1 MAPLPRKSSKTRWAI
16 QFPFRILDER
26 APEFIALHMSVYHKP
41 FKTTL
46 RWIAKNRRGLFVNL
60 NAISDEQY
68 AELEREVG
76 LHTLAIAGASRN
88 AIKRDYRRLLQR
100 LEDEE

>member
-1 MAPLPRKSSKTRWAI
+1 MAPLPRKSSKTRWAM

-26 APEFIALHMSVYHKP
+26 APKFVALHMSVYHKP

-68 AELEREVG
+68 AELEREVSM
-76 LHTLAIAGASRN
+76 HSLAMSDVSRN
-88 AIKRDYRRLLQR
+88 AIKRGYRRLLKR
-100 LEDEE
+100 LEDE

>member
-1 MAPLPRKSSKTRWAI
+1 MAPLPRKSSKTRWAM
-16 QFPFRILDER
+16 QFPFRITDER
-26 APEFIALHMSVYHKP
+26 APKFIALHMSVYHKP

-46 RWIAKNRRGLFVNL
+46 RWISKNRRGLFVNL

-68 AELEREVG
+68 TELEREVG
-76 LHTLAIAGASRN
+76 LHTSTLADMSRN

-100 LEDEE
+100 LEDE

>member
-1 MAPLPRKSSKTRWAI
+1 MAPLPRKSSKTRWAM

-26 APEFIALHMSVYHKP
+26 APEFIALHMSVYRKP

-60 NAISDEQY
+60 NAISDEHY
-68 AELEREVG
+68 VELECEVG
-76 LHTLAIAGASRN
+76 LRTLAIAGASRN
-88 AIKRDYRRLLQR
+88 AIKREYRRLLQR
-100 LEDEE
+100 LEDE

>member
-1 MAPLPRKSSKTRWAI
+1 MAPLPRKSSKTQWAM

-76 LHTLAIAGASRN
+76 LRMSALADMSRN
-88 AIKRDYRRLLQR
+88 AIKREYRRLLQR
-100 LEDEE
+100 LEDE

>member
-1 MAPLPRKSSKTRWAI
+1 M

-26 APEFIALHMSVYHKP
+26 APKFIALHMSVYHKP

-68 AELEREVG
+68 AELGREVG
-76 LHTLAIAGASRN
+76 LHTSALADMSRN

-100 LEDEE
+100 LEENKWRKPK

>member
-1 MAPLPRKSSKTRWAI
+1 
-16 QFPFRILDER
+16 
-26 APEFIALHMSVYHKP
+26 MSVYHKP

-60 NAISDEQY
+60 NAISAEQY

-76 LHTLAIAGASRN
+76 LHTLALAGASRN
-88 AIKRDYRRLLQR
+88 AIKREYRRLLQR
-100 LEDEE
+100 LEDE